1 MMRKRL
7 LCAVLALALLLS
19 AQSAAAAAEAANER
33 SMIITATTRLPV
45 VKVTVPTSGQVY
57 LNPLQLPVDVYGD
70 ATTDQIISYPLT
82 IANESDAAVQVDVR
96 VTGKVKPESDMT
108 LASAPTNG
116 TGTSKSAFVYFEIK
130 PSDPYDPYSVE
141 WDEAYDAAKHIPV
154 TTGGSSK
161 SNLVTLD
168 AVGMYGEVQGGAA
181 FRLTGDA
188 VKTPT
193 NAWTAK
199 DGIDVTIAFTFTPI
213 PFES

>member
-1 MMRKRL
+1 MKRKGL
-7 LCAVLALALLLS
+7 LCVVLALALLFS

-45 VKVTVPTSGQVY
+45 IEVTVPIAGQVY
-57 LNPLQLPVDVYGD
+57 INPLQLPVDVYGEFE
-70 ATTDQIISYPLT
+70 TDQIISDPLT
-82 IANESDAAVQVDVR
+82 IANESDVALQVDVR
-96 VTGKVKPESDMT
+96 VTGAVKSGSDMT
-108 LASAPTNG
+108 LAAAPTNG
-116 TGTSKSAFVYFEIK
+116 TGTNKSAFVYFEMK
-130 PSDPYDPYSVE
+130 ASDPYDPYSVE

-154 TTGGSSK
+154 TPGGSSK
-161 SNLVTLD
+161 SNVVTLE
-168 AVGMYGEVQGGAA
+168 AMSMYGEVLGGAA

-199 DGIDVTIAFTFTPI
+199 DSIDVSIAFTFTPI